1 MLMHVL
7 AGMFAAVSSSD
18 TNRDVFMAQQIAS
31 GQWFP
36 LLGPAINGMVHLGP
50 LWFYLLAPALWLW
63 PSAAAVT
70 AAMGAISSLQF
81 ALGYSLGR
89 RLASPTEG
97 LLFAL
102 ALALPSWG
110 VTAFGS
116 LTHPIMVMPSLLLGA
131 WMALRYRERPGHWR
145 AFALGLALML
155 MCAAHPTLA
164 LLGAVL
170 AVGSLSAAPRLGPA
184 MLHALCMALPVLVSL
199 MPMLMHQWLVD
210 APAADRLSSYARSDW
225 SLPSPWAGLE
235 LIHAVI
241 AQPPHYLAR
250 YWLGLSREAAAVLYS
265 AYLLLLALAAAGI
278 AVRLR
283 FEPKLRRTVLV
294 LLGLLL
300 LQSMFVAAVRNLMPA
315 WMVFAHWLFIAALI
329 AIGLRAWMS
338 RPWLRGLVAVLLLV
352 CIGQTAACLVW
363 LSSTEVFP
371 DVDASAGT
379 HPYLDVRAYVDREGR
394 SFRLPRTRFLDL
406 YGLAAIGC
414 QPVSVYG
421 HLAQQIDYTSAVS
434 ALHHCGESAHIHLGG
449 PSTPGRPGWLG
460 LQREAWTAAKREP
473 RRWLGRMGLH
483 APGQILHSG
492 PALQPLRPETSAL
505 PRVVQMQVREFAL
518 SGASEPGSVIV
529 VSHRAFRYLPF
540 ERITLEVEGS
550 AVPAAYSDLTLALFV
565 IPEQP
570 ATESR
575 SWRLQ
580 LFASPEHVDVL
591 ALDPAPNE

>member
-7 AGMFAAVSSSD
+7 AGLFAAVSSSD

-63 PSAAAVT
+63 PNAAAVT

-97 LLFAL
+97 ILFAL

-184 MLHALCMALPVLVSL
+184 LLHALCMVLPVLVSL
-199 MPMLMHQWLVD
+199 MPMLIHQWL
-210 APAADRLSSYARSDW
+210 AESPAADRLSSYARSDW
-225 SLPSPWAGLE
+225 SLPSPVAGLE
-235 LIHAVI
+235 LIQAVI
-241 AQPPHYLAR
+241 MHPPHYLAR
-250 YWLGLSREAAAVLYS
+250 YWLGLSRETATVLLG

-283 FEPKLRRTVLV
+283 VEPKLRRTVLV

-338 RPWLRGLVAVLLLV
+338 RPWMRGLVAVLFLA
-352 CIGQTAACLVW
+352 CIAQTAASLAW

-371 DVDASAGT
+371 DVDASTRT
-379 HPYLDVRAYVDREGR
+379 HPYLDVRSYVDEEGR
-394 SFRLPRTRFLDL
+394 SFRVPRTRFRDL
-406 YGLAAIGC
+406 YELAAVGC
-414 QPVSVYG
+414 QPVTVYG

-434 ALHHCGESAHIHLGG
+434 ALHQCGGSGHIHLGG
-449 PSTPGRPGWLG
+449 PSAPGRPGWLG
-460 LQREAWTAAKREP
+460 LQKAAWRAAKREP
-473 RRWLGRMGLH
+473 QRWLGRMGLH
-483 APGQILHSG
+483 APDRILHSG
-492 PALQPLRPETSAL
+492 PSLQPLRPETAAL
-505 PRVVQMQVREFAL
+505 PRVLQGQAQAFTL
-518 SGASEPGSVIV
+518 SGASEPGTLIV

-540 ERITLEVEGS
+540 ERVSLEVEGD
-550 AVPAAYSDLTLALFV
+550 AVPAVYSDLTLALFV
-565 IPEQP
+565 IPEQA
-570 ATESR
+570 ATGSR

-580 LFASPEHVDVL
+580 FFASPEHVDVL
-591 ALDPAPNE
+591 ALDPAPSE